1 MNGICWNNGVN
12 YETVTTLEPIV
23 NRTVNCVDRYYLVVQ
38 PYVNEHHTVY
48 NDHVVKQNVY
58 QNVAATENYCD
69 YTEQTVYNNGCNNNY
84 GGNWF

>member
-1 MNGICWNNGVN
+1 MTNKYLLSVYNNIKEKDKNEPEFLQAV
-12 YETVTTLEPIV
+12 YEVLTSIE
-23 NRTVNCVDRYYLVVQ
+23 